1 MNRTS
6 IPTATAASPAVRRR
20 PSRTRTALGVALAL
34 GLGCSQAAYALDLSE
49 AYVAARQFDAQ
60 VASARLNLQAISERV
75 PQARAGLRPSVG
87 ASTSV
92 NTGRVDTNV
101 TDWTSYD
108 NVQGGLSLSVP
119 LYRPGN
125 GVAID
130 QAQIGVR
137 LAETQLA
144 QAEQDLLTRVAQAYF
159 DVLAAQDALEVAQAQ
174 RRAIAEQFEAAR
186 RNFEVG
192 TATITDQQ
200 EAQARLDLNDAQLAA
215 ARNDLTVRRAALR
228 TLTGV
233 PAEAL
238 ETLDRTAALPA
249 PADARIE
256 YWTDLARAGNYAVL
270 QAQLA
275 SQLAA
280 ADIQRA
286 KYAKYP
292 VVDLVSQAGL
302 VQGSTATGSPL
313 VDRSK
318 QLSAGIQLS
327 VPLYAGGALDA
338 REREAVAAQ
347 RRAEMDLENARRSA
361 EQATRQ
367 VFLGL
372 VSSLEQ
378 ARALEA
384 AERSSRLA
392 LESNLLGYQVGVR
405 INVDVLNAQQQLF
418 STRRD
423 LSRARYDVLVN
434 SLRLQAATGRLGAED
449 VTRVNALL
457 SPPSAGS
464 ALPTPS
470 APPPP
475 ILPSRRGDAVTKP
488 VAPGARQRPAPAR

>member
-1 MNRTS
+1 MNRS
-6 IPTATAASPAVRRR
+6 LSHSAPRAPASCLGRVRVAT
-20 PSRTRTALGVALAL
+20 ALAL
-34 GLGCSQAAYALDLSE
+34 SLGLAWSQGAHALDLTE
-49 AYVAARQFDAQ
+49 AYVAARQYDAQ
-60 VASARLNLQAISERV
+60 VASARLNLQAIAERV
-75 PQARAGLRPSVG
+75 PQAKAGLRPSIG
-87 ASTSV
+87 ASTSA
-92 NTGRVDTNV
+92 NIGRVDTNV
-101 TDWTSYD
+101 TDWTQYD
-108 NVQGGLSLSVP
+108 NVQGGLNLSVP
-119 LYRPGN
+119 LYRPVN

-159 DVLAAQDALEVAQAQ
+159 DVLASQDALEVAQAQ
-174 RRAIAEQFEAAR
+174 RRAIAEQFEAAK

-192 TATITDQQ
+192 TATVTDQQ
-200 EAQARLDLNDAQLAA
+200 EAQARLDLNDALLAA

-233 PAEAL
+233 NADSL
-238 ETLDRTAALPA
+238 ETLDRTATLPS
-249 PADARIE
+249 PSDPRIE
-256 YWTDLARAGNYAVL
+256 YWTELARNGSYSVQ
-270 QAQLA
+270 QAQIA
-275 SQLAA
+275 TQLAA
-280 ADIQRA
+280 ADIERA

-292 VVDLVSQAGL
+292 TVDSVSQAGL
-302 VQGSTATGSPL
+302 INGKTATGSAL
-313 VDRSK
+313 IDRTK

-338 REREAVAAQ
+338 RERETIAAQ
-347 RRAEMDLENARRSA
+347 RRAEMDLENAKRAA
-361 EQATRQ
+361 EQQTRQ
-367 VFLGL
+367 VYLGF

-434 SLRLQAATGRLGAED
+434 SLRLQAAAGRLTAED
-449 VTRVNALL
+449 VTRINGLL
-457 SPPSAGS
+457 SPPSTQS
-464 ALPTPS
+464 AL
-470 APPPP
+470 PPP

-488 VAPGARQRPAPAR
+488 VAPPGARQRPTPGRPGTTR